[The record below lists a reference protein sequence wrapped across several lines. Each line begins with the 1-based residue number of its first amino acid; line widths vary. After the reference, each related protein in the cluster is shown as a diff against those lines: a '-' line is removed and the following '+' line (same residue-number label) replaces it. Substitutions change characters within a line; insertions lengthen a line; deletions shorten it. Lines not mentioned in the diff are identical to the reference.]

1 MTAEGQGPQLVTFE
15 SPSLCESL
23 TAMGPLLSQGPEPA
37 PRAML
42 SSSAGQKMC
51 LITGAITGPS
61 QTFCTPS
68 YTLASTDKRVP

>member
-1 MTAEGQGPQLVTFE
+1 MTAVGQGPQLVTFE

-42 SSSAGQKMC
+42 
-51 LITGAITGPS
+51 
-61 QTFCTPS
+61 
-68 YTLASTDKRVP
+68 